1 MKRILVILALLAV
14 YGCGSNQS
22 EQAKQ
27 SKQAHSEDPQKK
39 EDPYISAGISYLQH
53 GKAAEAIKSFD
64 DSIKQDPTDPQRYM
78 VLAHTYMR
86 LKNYSRAIDTY
97 TAALHYAENKGE
109 IYYLLA
115 VCYGLTGNQAMTR
128 ESIQK
133 SIEMFTQDR
142 DEVNLAKAL
151 AFIQNLNTNQA
162 VTE

>member
-1 MKRILVILALLAV
+1 MKKILLILALLAV

-27 SKQAHSEDPQKK
+27 VPSEDPQKK
-39 EDPYISAGISYLQH
+39 EDLYISEGISYLQQ
-53 GKAAEAIKSFD
+53 GNAAEAIKSFD
-64 DSIKQDPTDPQRYM
+64 ESIKQYPTDPRRYM

-97 TAALHYAENKGE
+97 TAALRYAENKGE
-109 IYYLLA
+109 VYYLLA
-115 VCYGLTGNQAMTR
+115 VCYGLTGNQSMTQ

-151 AFIQNLNTNQA
+151 AFIQNFNTNQA
-162 VTE
+162 VAE